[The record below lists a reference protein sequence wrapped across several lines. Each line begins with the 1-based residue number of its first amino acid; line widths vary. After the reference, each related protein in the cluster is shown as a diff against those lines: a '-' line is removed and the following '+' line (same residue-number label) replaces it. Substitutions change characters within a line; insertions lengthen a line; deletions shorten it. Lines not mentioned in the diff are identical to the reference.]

1 MGRPVPEFRMNAF
14 CDQMLADIL
23 TVNHHDFVRQFEL
36 SEIWSQFI
44 VNKVALRLNVIL
56 CRDEA
61 GFHEGRVI
69 FRLGEE
75 LKPF

>member
-1 MGRPVPEFRMNAF
+1 MNAF

-61 GFHEGRVI
+61 GAFTKVV
-69 FRLGEE
+69 
-75 LKPF
+75 